1 MTINHKWSRG
11 RETREERHHER
22 TGLEPAR
29 NNQAATVKM
38 LKSFRKVQRT
48 KWAYVS
54 SRNALSGQDKTKPS
68 NYEGLCESLESV
80 ACSCVF
86 VTGASKVY
94 YLKTLPI
101 YIAIFQFFS
110 CLWFFVLPPRSPR
123 QLFLLK
129 RESIWVNK
137 KEYSVLRKFFRMLYT
152 RTSFKMTRRD
162 SPNCTCEIKRF

>member
-29 NNQAATVKM
+29 NNQAATTRM
-38 LKSFRKVQRT
+38 LLKSFRKVQRT
-48 KWAYVS
+48 KWAEVR
-54 SRNALSGQDKTKPS
+54 SRNGLDGQDKTKPS
-68 NYEGLCESLESV
+68 NYEELSESLESV
-80 ACSCVF
+80 ACSCVYE
-86 VTGASKVY
+86 TGASKAY

-101 YIAIFQFFS
+101 YIAIFQFLS

-123 QLFLLK
+123 HLFLLK

-137 KEYSVLRKFFRMLYT
+137 KQYPVLRKFFRMLYT
-152 RTSFKMTRRD
+152 WTCVKMTRKGQ
-162 SPNCTCEIKRF
+162 SKLCEI